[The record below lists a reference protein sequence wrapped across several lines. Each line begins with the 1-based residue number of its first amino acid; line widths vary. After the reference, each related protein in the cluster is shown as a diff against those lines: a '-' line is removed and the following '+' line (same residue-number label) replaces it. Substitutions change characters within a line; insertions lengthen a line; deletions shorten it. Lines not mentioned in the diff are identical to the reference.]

1 MNENFKR
8 QLEIALCE
16 PVPPEKLVECTIQRC
31 QAVHR
36 GRLAEERLA
45 GEKDG
50 ISPHDQRKLVAD
62 ALLGRLSLQMDLPRG
77 LDREWLLKQDAF
89 CRTADGPVAN
99 VLTELRQ
106 GTLLRRMTGVMGGC
120 AAAPTAAGRSKTG
133 PELEK

>member
-16 PVPPEKLVECTIQRC
+16 PVPPEKLVEQTIKRC
-31 QAVHR
+31 QAVRR

-45 GEKDG
+45 GGEKEP
-50 ISPHDQRKLVAD
+50 SSREQRELVAD
-62 ALLGRLSLQMDLPRG
+62 ALLGRLSLQMELPRG

-89 CRTADGPVAN
+89 CRTADGPAAN

-106 GTLLRRMTGVMGGC
+106 GTLLRRMTGVMKGR
-120 AAAPTAAGRSKTG
+120 TASPKEVGRSKTDQ
-133 PELEK
+133 ELKK

>member
-16 PVPPEKLVECTIQRC
+16 PAPPEVLVEQTIKRC
-31 QAVHR
+31 QAVRR

-89 CRTADGPVAN
+89 CRAADGPAVN

-106 GTLLRRMTGVMGGC
+106 GTLLRRMTGVMEGH
-120 AAAPTAAGRSKTG
+120 AVAPKEAGRSKTG
-133 PELEK
+133 PERKK

>member
-16 PVPPEKLVECTIQRC
+16 PAPPEVLVEQTIKRC
-31 QAVHR
+31 QAVRR

-77 LDREWLLKQDAF
+77 LDREWLLTQDTF
-89 CRTADGPVAN
+89 CRAADGPAAN
-99 VLTELRQ
+99 VLTELRR
-106 GTLLRRMTGVMGGC
+106 GTLLRRMTGVMEGR
-120 AAAPTAAGRSKTG
+120 AAAPMAAGQSKTG
-133 PELEK
+133 PKLKK

>member
-45 GEKDG
+45 GETDEV
-50 ISPHDQRKLVAD
+50 SSRARLELVAD
-62 ALLGRLSLQMDLPRG
+62 ALLGRLSLQMELPHG
-77 LDREWLLKQDAF
+77 LDREWLLKQEAF
-89 CRTADGPVAN
+89 CRAADGSAAN

>member
-1 MNENFKR
+1 MNENVKR

-16 PVPPEKLVECTIQRC
+16 PAPPEKLVERTIQRC
-31 QAVHR
+31 QAVTR

-45 GEKDG
+45 GEKEG
-50 ISPHDQRKLVAD
+50 ISPHEQRELVAD
-62 ALLGRLSLQMDLPRG
+62 ALLGRLSLQMELPHG
-77 LDREWLLKQDAF
+77 LDREWLLKQEAF
-89 CRTADGPVAN
+89 CRAADGSVTN
-99 VLTELRQ
+99 VLTELRR

>member
-16 PVPPEKLVECTIQRC
+16 PAPPEKLVECTIQRC

-45 GEKDG
+45 GETDE
-50 ISPHDQRKLVAD
+50 IFSRERLELVAD
-62 ALLGRLSLQMDLPRG
+62 ALLGRLSLQMELPHG

-89 CRTADGPVAN
+89 CRVADGSAAN
-99 VLTELRQ
+99 ILTELRQ
-106 GTLLRRMTGVMGGC
+106 GRLLRRMTGVMEGR
-120 AAAPTAAGRSKTG
+120 AAAPRETGQSKTG
-133 PELEK
+133 PELKK